1 MLKGKNPKK
10 ERTQCQLLPNKTEA
24 KGKNYNPKRG
34 LSMSSCTKL
43 NQMEAKNRKRKMSE
57 RKESEG

>member
-10 ERTQCQLLPNKTEA
+10 ERTQCRLLPNKTEA
-24 KGKNYNPKRG
+24 KSKNFKPKRG